1 LVGRASALRENE
13 GSADVTDPDSEDALA
28 RFFAAERAEDGD
40 RADLALRDA
49 FEAVPRRVPSVALSE
64 RLMRTALV
72 PQLPPKRAVSERT
85 VVAGVI
91 AAALGMTL
99 MPVGVVVALF
109 VLDAARIVS
118 WIARACVWLTD
129 WLNAGV
135 SIWTLL
141 ARSGGAIGHAA
152 NSPIG
157 SVALTVTLVVASMAL
172 LALNRYL
179 PTERS

>member
-1 LVGRASALRENE
+1 VTERDPE
-13 GSADVTDPDSEDALA
+13 GALA
-28 RFFAAERAEDGD
+28 RFFAAEQAENAD
-40 RADLALRDA
+40 RADMALRDA
-49 FEAVPRRVPSVALSE
+49 FEAVPRRAPNAALSD

-72 PQLPPKRAVSERT
+72 RPVATASTVSERT
-85 VVAGVI
+85 VAAGVV

-109 VLDAARIVS
+109 VFDAARIVS
-118 WIARACVWLTD
+118 WIARSCVWLTD

-141 ARSGGAIGHAA
+141 ARSGGALGHAA

-157 SVALTVTLVVASMAL
+157 SAALTITLLVASMAL
-172 LALNRYL
+172 LVLNRYL

>member
-1 LVGRASALRENE
+1 MTER
-13 GSADVTDPDSEDALA
+13 DPEEALA
-28 RFFAAERAEDGD
+28 RFFAAEQAENSD
-40 RADLALRDA
+40 RADVALRDA

-64 RLMRTALV
+64 RLMRSAVVRPLR
-72 PQLPPKRAVSERT
+72 PAPAVSERT
-85 VVAGVI
+85 VAAGVV

-109 VLDAARIVS
+109 VFDAARIVS
-118 WIARACVWLTD
+118 SIARGCVWLTG

-141 ARSGGAIGHAA
+141 ARSGGALGYAA

-157 SVALTVTLVVASMAL
+157 SAALTITLLVASMAL
-172 LALNRYL
+172 LMLNRYL
-179 PTERS
+179 PSERS